1 MALLEVTGLSKY
13 FGGLAAVDNVSMEA
27 YQGEILG
34 LVGPN
39 GAGKTTLFNL
49 ITGFFRPS
57 RGRIVFKGKNVT
69 GHKPNR
75 IAENGIVRTFQTA
88 NTLFQMRTVRENV
101 LIACHLQYRAGF
113 LRVLLNTPFAR
124 REEQETEQK
133 ALELIEV
140 MGLSPVKDEYAGN
153 LPHGHQRMLG
163 VCLALAAN
171 PQLLLLDEPVTGLTA
186 EEISPFIGRLRELR
200 DSGITVLLVEHNMRA
215 VMGGCDRI
223 IVLNHGRKIAEGSP
237 EEIRSNE
244 EVIEAYLGVDADVT

>member
-1 MALLEVTGLSKY
+1 MALLEITNLSKH
-13 FGGLAAVDNVSMEA
+13 FGGLAAVDDVIMEA
-27 YQGEILG
+27 NEGEILG

-57 RGRIVFKGKNVT
+57 RGKIVFKGRNVT
-69 GHKPNR
+69 GHKPHR
-75 IAENGIVRTFQTA
+75 IAEKGIVRTFQTA
-88 NTLFQMRTVRENV
+88 STLFQMRTVRENV

-113 LRVLLNTPFAR
+113 LRVLLSTPFAR

-133 ALELIEV
+133 ALELIEA
-140 MGLSPVKDEYAGN
+140 MGLSPVRDEYAMN

-171 PQLLLLDEPVTGLTA
+171 PQLLLLDEPMTGLTA
-186 EEISPFIGRLRELR
+186 EEISTFISRLKGLR
-200 DSGITVLLVEHNMRA
+200 DSGITILLVEHNMRA
-215 VMGGCDRI
+215 VMGSCDRI
-223 IVLNHGRKIAEGSP
+223 IVLNHGKKIADGSP
-237 EEIRSNE
+237 EEIRRND